1 MFNLTLL
8 SGEISQYE
16 FKKNNYQTYNLIEK
30 KLIFQIMHKGQ
41 VKGTS
46 VTVLNYSFP
55 GNTSNFEIT
64 YMEIYFWMLR

>member
-1 MFNLTLL
+1 MNL
-8 SGEISQYE
+8 
-16 FKKNNYQTYNLIEK
+16 KKINDQTYNLIGK

-55 GNTSNFEIT
+55 GNTSNFEIQ
-64 YMEIYFWMLR
+64 ICSG